1 MTYFKDFDLLDYHG
15 GPLDSAA
22 WAVPL
27 RAVGWLD
34 ALHSFTTGE
43 LPDRFTA
50 RFDELVAQTGKAFAQ
65 YTFRGLHCCEL
76 CPPDQARPI
85 EQSRI
90 NVLVPGD
97 GEVFAATAS
106 LLHYVRAHRYR
117 PHAAFVDAVL
127 ACPSC
132 DDVAYLEALHRANAG
147 VALPLETWAAC
158 QRRDRE
164 ESAAAQRFREALG
177 MRIQHASREQV
188 LAAARLA
195 WPDRDVVDSRGG
207 IILGRLV
214 ARFDPAELFLAFDD
228 E

>member
-1 MTYFKDFDLLDYHG
+1 MPSRNIRSVDCT
-15 GPLDSAA
+15 AA
-22 WAVPL
+22 
-27 RAVGWLD
+27 
-34 ALHSFTTGE
+34 SC
-43 LPDRFTA
+43 A
-50 RFDELVAQTGKAFAQ
+50 RRT
-65 YTFRGLHCCEL
+65 C
-76 CPPDQARPI
+76 I

-97 GEVFAATAS
+97 GEVFAATAG
-106 LLHYVRAHRYR
+106 LLHYVRAHVYR
-117 PHAAFVDAVL
+117 PPAAFVDAVL

-132 DDVAYLEALHRANAG
+132 DDIAYLEALQRANAN
-147 VALPLETWAAC
+147 VAPPLETWTAC

-164 ESAAAQRFREALG
+164 ESAAAQRFRDALG

-195 WPDRDVVDSRGG
+195 WPDRDVVDRRGG

-214 ARFDPAELFLAFDD
+214 ARFDPAELFLAFDN